1 LFSTFEDITMTA
13 LMNDDV
19 ITPSTKPV
27 VRTKSLVCG
36 TLVSTDLNRVRHML
50 EEAFGLQCVRP
61 ADDVLYA
68 RDRGFEPGGP
78 KRGEPYWV
86 LEIRQRDEIVVEQEM
101 LNHWGMAAPSEAAV
115 DEAYAK
121 LKDNKEAFGLARVQ
135 KPRFR
140 NGSYAMYF
148 TDEDSNWWEL
158 EYRAPDLSYE
168 VLRAKGDL
176 YQD

>member
-1 LFSTFEDITMTA
+1 MNAAAPDI
-13 LMNDDV
+13 
-19 ITPSTKPV
+19 
-27 VRTKSLVCG
+27 VRTPAAAPPHVRPRSLVCG
-36 TLVSTDLNRVRHML
+36 TLVSTDLDRVRNML
-50 EEAFGLQCVRP
+50 ENAFGLECVRP
-61 ADDVLYA
+61 AEDLLYA
-68 RDRGFEPGGP
+68 RDRGFEPGGT

-86 LEIRQRDEIVVEQEM
+86 LEIRQKDEVPVEQEM

-121 LKDNKEAFGLARVQ
+121 LKDNKDVYGLSRVQ

-148 TDEDSNWWEL
+148 TDNDSNWWEL
-158 EYRAPDLSYE
+158 EYRAPDLSYA

-176 YQD
+176 FQD

>member
-1 LFSTFEDITMTA
+1 MTTLLNDEVSTSPT
-13 LMNDDV
+13 
-19 ITPSTKPV
+19 TPI
-27 VRTKSLVCG
+27 VRTNSLVCG
-36 TLVSTDLNRVRHML
+36 TLVSTDLDRVRHML

-68 RDRGFEPGGP
+68 RDRGFELGGS

-86 LEIRQRDEIVVEQEM
+86 LEIRLRDQIAVEQEM

-121 LKDNKEAFGLARVQ
+121 LKENKEAYGLARVQ
-135 KPRFR
+135 KPRFQH
-140 NGSYAMYF
+140 GSYTMYF
-148 TDEDSNWWEL
+148 TDDDSNWWEL
-158 EYRAPDLSYE
+158 EYRAPELSYE

-176 YQD
+176 FQD